1 MVESMRAASVRL
13 VLPSSIRRLWGD
25 LQASPRGEAYKRPQQ
40 YPPIERGRKPATPWT
55 RRYPHRTL
63 TLATSAAT
71 TYCDGW
77 LGAGS
82 INELRSGDG

>member
-1 MVESMRAASVRL
+1 MVESMRAALARL
-13 VLPSSIRRLWGD
+13 VLPSSIWRLWAICGLRLGERPTSGLSITLRSSAD
-25 LQASPRGEAYKRPQQ
+25 ASRQ
-40 YPPIERGRKPATPWT
+40 PPWA

-71 TYCDGW
+71 TDWTGW

-82 INELRSGDG
+82 INELRSGDR